1 MRPLYVFLSA
11 LLLMGCDTFQ
21 STGGLSD
28 DDLTGQ
34 VQEDNF
40 VLEIDETRVA
50 DLKKQFAVFRIVNT
64 SPEAKI
70 FSFRSG
76 CQFAFT
82 LELEDELLLD
92 SREGIFCTAAP
103 TSFTVQPG
111 ETKEF
116 NIDFDSA
123 RYSKRIS
130 DIDIGS
136 NRAGRYTLTA
146 FLRDDQSPELS
157 VKFVVN

>member
-1 MRPLYVFLSA
+1 MRLLSVFLSA
-11 LLLMGCDTFQ
+11 LLFMGCDTFQ
-21 STGGLSD
+21 STGGLSG
-28 DDLTGQ
+28 DDLTRQ
-34 VQEDNF
+34 VQKDDF
-40 VLEIDETRVA
+40 ILGIDETSVA

-64 SPEAKI
+64 SPKDKI

-82 LELEDELLLD
+82 LEWEDELLLD
-92 SREGIFCTAAP
+92 SREGIFCTAAL

-111 ETKEF
+111 EKKEF
-116 NIDFDSA
+116 NIDFDAA

-130 DIDIGS
+130 DINIGS

-157 VKFVVN
+157 VKFVVK